1 MKADQDLIRERV
13 TGPNSAY
20 YPSSMVTPKLTLNT
34 PTTDKSTLVPSSSS
48 NFESSAAQSP
58 TRQKH
63 LIDMESEAVLQLDHL
78 MKIRAGRKN
87 VPDELNKLIEEQR
100 DIVYSIQ
107 RQIAK

>member
-58 TRQKH
+58 TRQN